1 MCVVSFYEYEN
12 MINILFIFILAFS
25 DKMLHFHALL
35 APPPNYTS
43 TCVWNMIKHQL
54 TIISDKRE
62 FPRTVSDFEENH
74 WQPFGKSFLLPS
86 SILHFFHSFFCDA
99 TKLIVTFSDF
109 LVDVALHFGKGWTS
123 NLGVSPVFRQ
133 PVNLR
138 FFSYLYYLKVGLL
151 SVYMFISLVFL
162 YFDGFYISL
171 VWT

>member
-1 MCVVSFYEYEN
+1 MCCQFLRIWKYDQY
-12 MINILFIFILAFS
+12 FFLAFS
-25 DKMLHFHALL
+25 DEMLHFHALL
-35 APPPNYTS
+35 VPPNYIG
-43 TCVWNMIKHQL
+43 TCVWNMIIHQL

-86 SILHFFHSFFCDA
+86 SIFHLFHSFFCDA

-109 LVDVALHFGKGWTS
+109 LVDVALHFGKGRTS

-138 FFSYLYYLKVGLL
+138 FFYICIIWGLEYCLYICL
-151 SVYMFISLVFL
+151 FL
-162 YFDGFYISL
+162 
-171 VWT
+171 